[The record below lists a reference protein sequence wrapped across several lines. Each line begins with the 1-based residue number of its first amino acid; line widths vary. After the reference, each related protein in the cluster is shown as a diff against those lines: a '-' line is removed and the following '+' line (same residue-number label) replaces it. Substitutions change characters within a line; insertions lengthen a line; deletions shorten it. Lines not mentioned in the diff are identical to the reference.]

1 MSTEP
6 LEDRW
11 DALLFGVRRSSRYH
25 NRRRRFFEGWHNV
38 TSALNVIFSSAT
50 IATLLK
56 SDDSIGIAAA
66 FAVVI
71 SILSAIDLVVGTS
84 RKAWLHADFA
94 KRFIGLEKQMTR
106 LPAEKDFQR
115 LCIARLDIEAEEPP
129 VLHVL
134 NTICHNELLR
144 ALGYPEEKMIPL
156 TLCQRLYAPFFDFRE
171 HAIAAPETD
180 FKAP

>member
-1 MSTEP
+1 MSAES

-11 DALLFGVRRSSRYH
+11 RDLLFSVRRSIRYH

-38 TSALNVIFSSAT
+38 TSALNVMFGSAT

-56 SDDSIGIAAA
+56 SEGSTGVAAT
-66 FAVVI
+66 FAVLI

-84 RKAWLHADFA
+84 RKAWLHADFV
-94 KRFIGLEKQMTR
+94 KRFIGLEKQMTGE
-106 LPAEKDFQR
+106 PTEEDFHR

-134 NTICHNELLR
+134 NTICHNELSR
-144 ALGYPEEKMIPL
+144 ALGYPKSQMTSL
-156 TLCQRLYAPFFDFRE
+156 TCLQRWCSPFFDLNE
-171 HAIAAPETD
+171 HTITPPSE
-180 FKAP
+180 K